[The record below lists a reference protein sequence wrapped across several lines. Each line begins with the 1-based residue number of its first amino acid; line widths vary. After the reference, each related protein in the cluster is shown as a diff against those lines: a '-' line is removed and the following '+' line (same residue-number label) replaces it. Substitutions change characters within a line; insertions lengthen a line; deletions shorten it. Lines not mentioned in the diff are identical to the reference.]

1 MTKDLMLYK
10 YCGKLQP
17 SK

>member
-1 MTKDLMLYK
+1 LK

-17 SK
+17 PE